1 MLIDEIEK
9 AHPDIFNIL
18 LQIMDYGKLKDQN
31 GKNIDFRN
39 VILILT
45 SNIGASELE
54 KDQIGFSNKKNDK
67 IDQETINKVLAQSL
81 GIG

>member
-31 GKNIDFRN
+31 GKNVDFRN

-54 KDQIGFSNKKNDK
+54 KDQIGLNKKNDK
-67 IDQETINKVLAQSL
+67 IDKRLSIKFLVQNLE
-81 GIG
+81 IG